1 MNEALLEGVLQTL
14 RGLPDVV
21 HRVRHRYRA
30 DLADQPQEVHARN
43 VFHRHVGERAIEIGL
58 VNRDD
63 VLVIEQAG
71 RLDLGIEPF
80 AGAGTFELGRID
92 GLERHDPVHG
102 DLPGL
107 VDDAHAAAVDLL
119 HHLKAGDD
127 TGGGGRGSPRGGS

>member
-1 MNEALLEGVLQTL
+1 MNEPLLEGVLQPL
-14 RGLPDVV
+14 RGLADVV
-21 HRVRHRYRA
+21 HRVRHRHRA

-80 AGAGTFELGRID
+80 AGAGLSSLA
-92 GLERHDPVHG
+92 GLMALSATIRFMAICRA
-102 DLPGL
+102 L
-107 VDDAHAAAVDLL
+107 
-119 HHLKAGDD
+119 
-127 TGGGGRGSPRGGS
+127 